1 MRKDSTF
8 GRVRSAFTLIE
19 LLVVIAI
26 IALLIS
32 VLLPALGLARESAR
46 SLVCSSMLRSLG
58 QAQLGY
64 AVSNQ
69 DYFAAYM
76 TSGADCMFTNGAAV
90 EFDKTASTPTSSFDW
105 ISPTMGE
112 SAGLSPNRARR
123 TLEIF
128 NKFGCPSQRKI
139 NDIVWPGVSP
149 NDMSQFM
156 TAQRDLIFKGVS
168 YLQPAAFAYPSS
180 AAPDSIKKYAPKG
193 SSAAPRT
200 FVTSFPTPAVMPAA
214 YVPRIDKLGIQ
225 ASNKV
230 LAGDGTRYWSEDATN
245 RLLDFD
251 PDPDPAYYGSFTDP
265 GPIFDDS
272 TAYAR
277 SNSRSPGRVN
287 VKLSMRHTSNM
298 NACFFD
304 GSVRTIKQVDA
315 YTKVEYWYPGG
326 SVFSG
331 ARATPEA
338 RAAYEVN
345 KPIP

>member
-1 MRKDSTF
+1 MRIERPIGSI
-8 GRVRSAFTLIE
+8 RRAFTLIE

-64 AVSNQ
+64 ALSNQ
-69 DYFAAYM
+69 DYFAAYL
-76 TSGADCMFTNGAAV
+76 TSGADSMFTNGTAV
-90 EFDKTASTPTSSFDW
+90 EFDKSPSTPTSSFDW
-105 ISPTMGE
+105 ISPVMGE
-112 SAGLSPNRARR
+112 AAGLSPNRARR

-128 NKFGCPSQRKI
+128 NKFGCASQRKI
-139 NDIVWPGVSP
+139 NDIVWPGSSP
-149 NDMSQFM
+149 NDMTQFM
-156 TAQRDLIFKGVS
+156 NVQRELIFKGVS
-168 YLQPAAFAYPSS
+168 YLMPAAFSYPSS
-180 AAPDSIKKYAPKG
+180 AAPDSIKRYSPRG
-193 SSAAPRT
+193 SGLPTRT
-200 FVTSFPTPAVMPAA
+200 FVTSFPTPALIPAA
-214 YVPRIDKLGIQ
+214 YQPRIDKLGVQ
-225 ASNKV
+225 TSNKV
-230 LAGDGTRYWSEDATN
+230 LAGDGTRYWSEDASN

-251 PDPDPAYYGSFTDP
+251 PDPDPTYYGSFTDP

-277 SNSRSPGRVN
+277 SASRSPNRTN
-287 VKLSMRHTSNM
+287 VKLSMRHSGNM

-315 YTKVEYWYPGG
+315 YTRVDYWYPGQSIFTG
-326 SVFSG
+326 TRCT
-331 ARATPEA
+331 AEA
-338 RAAYEVN
+338 RAAFEAN